1 MKSNYD
7 LASRNYNLG
16 TETAFTVLAKAN
28 KLASEGKNII
38 NLGKIGDTVKVK
50 NGYGRN
56 FLLRQG
62 KALRANKE
70 NIDLV
75 NKKKDELT
83 KKNNE
88 LKKEFINEAKKL
100 NNKKILFKKESKDN
114 GDLYGT
120 IKPKEISNE
129 ILEKLKVSV
138 EPSKIII
145 KQILNKIGTYSIDI
159 NLHSE
164 VQAKIKIEIAKIEA
178 TE

>member
-1 MKSNYD
+1 MQ
-7 LASRNYNLG
+7 LILL
-16 TETAFTVLAKAN
+16 E
-28 KLASEGKNII
+28 NII

-100 NNKKILFKKESKDN
+100 NNKMILFKKESKDN

-178 TE
+178 TK